1 MGNNTKVLLYIA
13 LFLNR
18 QIIIAPITRKSL
30 IKNKSV
36 TGKYIICKHVENKF
50 NKFPEKTIKYITY
63 NKPIIHFKKFPPK
76 NLEMSIKSK
85 AENLFKKKQ
94 IAEVNKITII
104 LIKSIFKREAEEVVF
119 KMALEPVITNW
130 LNVIVT
136 KSAIISLL
144 PIFVFSIKK
153 YSLY

>member
-85 AENLFKKKQ
+85 AENLF
-94 IAEVNKITII
+94 
-104 LIKSIFKREAEEVVF
+104 
-119 KMALEPVITNW
+119 
-130 LNVIVT
+130 
-136 KSAIISLL
+136 
-144 PIFVFSIKK
+144 
-153 YSLY
+153 